1 MNRAGISTNSI
12 VIAVAAASFLSA
24 VCFLSLFEQMDD
36 VVNTGQIPFSLIRW
50 QMTGLS
56 DEVDRL
62 LPPPG
67 QLSLVPL
74 E

>member
-1 MNRAGISTNSI
+1 
-12 VIAVAAASFLSA
+12 
-24 VCFLSLFEQMDD
+24 VCFLSLVEQMDD

-67 QLSLVPL
+67 QLSLLPL

>member
-1 MNRAGISTNSI
+1 LLLPLRHFIGCVFFI
-12 VIAVAAASFLSA
+12 
-24 VCFLSLFEQMDD
+24 SLFEQMDD

>member
-1 MNRAGISTNSI
+1 
-12 VIAVAAASFLSA
+12 
-24 VCFLSLFEQMDD
+24 MDD

-74 E
+74 KSSDELTAAAAVGDCGLRALQS